1 MSLRSL
7 PPVQSAGFSLR
18 KTQTLDSRCLS
29 CGWSS
34 FWGLVS
40 SFPKGIKYLGLSK
53 SLAKVVNMTGG
64 EAPTSERLS
73 WLGSATSLLA
83 VMTCYGTLAAVA
95 LLSLVGVS
103 VDLSEGLLIKIITG
117 LLVVAL
123 LGMTYSFRLH
133 RSPGPL
139 VLSVAAAGL
148 LVWVFYGTY
157 SHVL

>member
-1 MSLRSL
+1 M
-7 PPVQSAGFSLR
+7 V
-18 KTQTLDSRCLS
+18 K
-29 CGWSS
+29 
-34 FWGLVS
+34 
-40 SFPKGIKYLGLSK
+40 
-53 SLAKVVNMTGG
+53 
-64 EAPTSERLS
+64 APTSERLS

-83 VMTCYGTLAAVA
+83 VMACYGTLAAVA

-123 LGMTYSFRLH
+123 LGITYSFWLH

-139 VLSVAAAGL
+139 VLSVVAAGL

-157 SHVL
+157 SHVLEIVGFGGLVMASIWDFRVKRRACAVKCETRRTTWRSVPWSAER